1 MAEIPTG
8 TVLRA
13 VAKPQLLLGAVP
25 DLTKV
30 AGGIGIFTWLF
41 TLNGVAAIFAF
52 FIAQGIAVWLTYRD
66 RYCVEVL
73 RARVRCRRTRNLV
86 PRRGHRYVA

>member
-1 MAEIPTG
+1 MAELPTAA
-8 TVLRA
+8 VLRA
-13 VAKPQLLLGAVP
+13 VAKPSLLLGAVP

-41 TLNGVAAIFAF
+41 TLNGVTAVVTFGVVQGAAI
-52 FIAQGIAVWLTYRD
+52 WLSYRD

-73 RARVRCRRTRNLV
+73 RARVRCRATRNLR